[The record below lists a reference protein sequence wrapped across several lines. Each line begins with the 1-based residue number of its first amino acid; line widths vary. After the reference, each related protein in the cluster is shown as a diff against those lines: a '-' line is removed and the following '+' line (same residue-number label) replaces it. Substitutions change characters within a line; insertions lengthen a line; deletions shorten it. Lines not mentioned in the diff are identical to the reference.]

1 MTVERRIVLK
11 LTDIKAVSLEC
22 IKCGRRL
29 TSKPDD
35 PKTLHTCPCGQT
47 WQFSGPDIPADAN
60 PFNQFLLA
68 LRDSLA
74 SLAREKEQGRPSAGF
89 HVLLEVDEPPR

>member
-22 IKCGRRL
+22 IKCGRRF

-47 WQFSGPDIPADAN
+47 WQFSGPEIPVDAK

-68 LRDSLA
+68 LRDSLLMLA
-74 SLAREKEQGRPSAGF
+74 SEKDKGPSAGF
-89 HVLLEVDEPPR
+89 RVLLEVDEPPR